1 MARLSTFGPCSC
13 AGARFAAACSFP
25 LHFVPSVFL
34 LGSEMSE
41 DRTPEHAADGGSGG
55 DGDPRSQLDK
65 AVVKE
70 ALSELLGE
78 LPAFR
83 SLMKLPPPGSA
94 QGSQGAEGAL
104 SLPGPSGSG
113 TGKVVEVAS
122 VFMYARLL
130 TTLPAALSG
139 LG

>member
-1 MARLSTFGPCSC
+1 
-13 AGARFAAACSFP
+13 
-25 LHFVPSVFL
+25 
-34 LGSEMSE
+34 MSE
-41 DRTPEHAADGGSGG
+41 DRTPERAADSGSGG
-55 DGDPRSQLDK
+55 DGDSRPQLNK

-78 LPAFR
+78 IPVFR
-83 SLMKLPPPGSA
+83 SLIKLPPPGSEGA
-94 QGSQGAEGAL
+94 TQGSQGAKGAL

-122 VFMYARLL
+122 LFMYARLL
-130 TTLPAALSG
+130 TTLPAAHSG